1 MKSNRY
7 IMLLVSTFIY
17 LFVFLIIF
25 MMLSTELG
33 VEGAAYFLPFALI
46 FITFP
51 LMAISI
57 TSYLFSR
64 AIFTSDKA
72 TVNKKLLASF
82 LLFIYSIFAILSYEI
97 VVKYGEMTNGQYIV
111 SSALMLLLFV
121 AFPMWLARP
130 NKLLLKLT
138 AQFHKGF

>member
-7 IMLLVSTFIY
+7 IMLLISTSAY
-17 LFVFLIIF
+17 LFIFLTMF
-25 MMLSTELG
+25 MTLGTELG
-33 VEGAAYFLPFALI
+33 VEGVAFVLPFVLMFTA
-46 FITFP
+46 FP

-57 TSYLFSR
+57 SSYLLGR

-82 LLFIYSIFAILSYEI
+82 LLLVYSIFAILYYEI
-97 VVKYGEMTNGQYIV
+97 AVNNGDMTNRQYIV
-111 SSALMLLLFV
+111 SSVLMLLMFI

-138 AQFHKGF
+138 AQGHKGF

>member
-7 IMLLVSTFIY
+7 LMLLVSTFAY
-17 LFVFLIIF
+17 LFIFIVIF
-25 MMLSTELG
+25 MTLGTEPG
-33 VEGAAYFLPFALI
+33 TEGAAYFLPFVLI
-46 FITFP
+46 FTAFP

-57 TSYLFSR
+57 SSYLLGR

-72 TVNKKLLASF
+72 TVNKKLLVSL
-82 LLFIYSIFAILSYEI
+82 LLFVYSICAILSYEI
-97 VVKYGEMTNGQYIV
+97 AVNNGDMTNRQYIV
-111 SSALMLLLFV
+111 SSVLMFTEFV

-130 NKLLLKLT
+130 NKLLLMLT

>member
-7 IMLLVSTFIY
+7 IMLLISTSAY
-17 LFVFLIIF
+17 LLIFLTMF
-25 MMLSTELG
+25 MTLGTELG
-33 VEGAAYFLPFALI
+33 VEGVAFVLPFVLMFTA
-46 FITFP
+46 FP

-57 TSYLFSR
+57 SSYLLGR

-82 LLFIYSIFAILSYEI
+82 LLLVYSIFAILYYEI
-97 VVKYGEMTNGQYIV
+97 AVNNGDMTNRQYIV
-111 SSALMLLLFV
+111 SSLLIFSAFV
-121 AFPMWLARP
+121 VLPMWLARP
-130 NKLLLKLT
+130 NKLLLMLT